1 VCGSTGT
8 NTNCRNSADLYKSN
22 CRELNLQYDHEAKL
36 KTFRLLFIFLSL
48 VAVLAAC
55 SLPGISGSPTQ
66 TTDQNPVGSVA
77 TMTLQ
82 VKLAQ
87 VQTPMVTLT
96 NSVPTVVASP
106 MSVPISPNTPVW
118 SVYNYT
124 CELAD
129 GGGTM
134 TMNLAWTDRSNSE
147 EGYKVYRDEQAI
159 ATLAPDSI
167 SYVDV
172 AFVAN
177 GKALSYSVEA
187 FNQDWR
193 VSTSTITAVCQ

>member
-1 VCGSTGT
+1 MDHQQQTRIAVIQQTCVSQIV
-8 NTNCRNSADLYKSN
+8 
-22 CRELNLQYDHEAKL
+22 LNLILIATIKAKL
-36 KTFRLLFIFLSL
+36 KTFRLLSISLSL

-66 TTDQNPVGSVA
+66 TTGQNPVGSVA
-77 TMTLQ
+77 TKTLQ
-82 VKLAQ
+82 VNPTRD
-87 VQTPMVTLT
+87 QTAIITTT
-96 NSVPTVVASP
+96 NTMPAVLASP
-106 MSVPISPNTPVW
+106 MSASNSPNTPVW

-147 EGYKVYRDEQAI
+147 EGYKVYRDELPI
-159 ATLAPDSI
+159 ATLAPNSTF
-167 SYVDV
+167 YVDV

-187 FNQDWR
+187 FSQDWR